1 MTPRAEPHIDEPG
14 TRSLLDGFA
23 MGDPDA
29 VLHLG
34 DLFSGLGRRSFGML
48 LFLST
53 LPAFTPIPGLAGAL
67 SGPFVVL
74 LGLQLLIGRRD
85 PWLPGFVARRGPKR
99 ATLAGFRDRVS
110 PWLVRVERFAQ
121 PRMSAMLDHPL
132 ASAFT
137 GLQLAL
143 LGVLLLLPIPLTNY
157 LFAVLLLLYAFAL
170 IERDG
175 RLMAGAWLAG
185 IVGGSVVA
193 VLSGSAAAA
202 AARWIEMLA

>member
-1 MTPRAEPHIDEPG
+1 MTRRAERTPPPG
-14 TRSLLDGFA
+14 TRSLLDDFA
-23 MGDPDA
+23 SGDPDG
-29 VLHLG
+29 VLQLG
-34 DLFSGLGRRSFGML
+34 ELFSGLGRRSFGML

-53 LPAFTPIPGLAGAL
+53 LPAFMPIPGLAGAL

-74 LGLQLLIGRRD
+74 LGLQLLVGRRN
-85 PWLPGFVARRGPKR
+85 PWLPMFVARRGPR
-99 ATLAGFRDRVS
+99 RSQLSSFRDRVS
-110 PWLVRVERFAQ
+110 PWLARVERIAR
-121 PRMSAMLDHPL
+121 PRMPGLLDHPL

-157 LFAVLLLLYAFAL
+157 VFAILLLLYAFAL

-175 RLMAGAWLAG
+175 RLMLGAWIAG
-185 IVGGSVVA
+185 IVGGGIIA

-202 AARWIEMLA
+202 AAQWIEMLA